1 VANLNLKPNHKAV
14 KDYYDALS
22 NLATLG
28 ASNEGAVS
36 PSFAALLRHCARQF
50 DWTLLEQHSVKRNGH
65 PIRVDGA
72 LVDTFK
78 LPHGYWEAKDTGD
91 DLEKEIKKKF
101 AAGYPKDN
109 ILFQAPERIIIWQDA
124 RQVFDEDI
132 ILPERLIEGL
142 AIFFGYQPPAYEQ
155 FGQAVEEFKLKVPEL
170 AAGLLQLIEK
180 ERTSNQRFIQAFEGF
195 SNLCRQTINPNIS
208 TQAVEEM
215 LIQHL
220 LTERIFRS
228 VFNNPDFVE
237 RNAIAHEIEKVIVAL
252 TSQSFSKHEFLKSL
266 DRFYGAIETTAAT
279 IEDFS
284 QKQSFL
290 NTVYEKFFQGFSVK
304 VADTHGI
311 VYTPQPIVQF
321 MVRSV
326 QEILRKEFGRSLSDQ
341 GVHIIDPFVGTGS
354 FIVRIMRE
362 MQKSRLPYKYA
373 NELHCNEVMLLPYY
387 IASMNI
393 EHVYFELTGTYQP
406 FEGICLVDT
415 FQLYEPA
422 EKQLSFLTEENTARV
437 KRQQSAPIF
446 VIIGNP
452 PYNAGQVNENDNNKN
467 RKYPAIDGCVS
478 QTYGK
483 ASQATLLRKLND
495 PYVKAIR
502 WASDRIGNE
511 GVVAFVSNNSFVND
525 VTFDGM
531 RKCLERDFD
540 AIYILDLGGNVRKN
554 PKLSGTTHNVF
565 GIQVGVS
572 ISLFVKRK
580 GTKPK
585 QARIWYARV
594 DEFWRKQEKYDFL
607 DSKEHIG
614 NIGWE
619 EKKPDARYNWLTEG
633 MREEYKS
640 FVPMGTKG
648 AKNSKRASVESIFKS
663 FSLGVST
670 NRDNV
675 VYDFDRQALER
686 RVKQFCDD
694 YNTEAMQYQLKGKPV
709 DIDGFVNYGKVK
721 WSSTLKNHARR
732 GTLVEFDGTK
742 LRTSLYRPFT
752 RMLLYYD
759 PILTDRP
766 ALFDKIVPNPT
777 TETDNR
783 LICVS
788 GLGHDVFICQMTG
801 LITDLK
807 YSVTGNSGTQ
817 CFPFYTYAEDV
828 SNRRENITD
837 WALEQFRIH
846 YHDDR
851 ISKWDIFQYI
861 YALLHHPSYREK
873 YAANLR
879 RELPRIPF
887 APDFRGFAVAGA
899 KLSEMHVNYEKQP
912 EYPLQRLESQ
922 DVPLN
927 WRVEKMKL
935 SKDRTQLIYNDFL
948 ILGGIP
954 PEVFEYRLGN
964 RSALEWIV
972 DQYQVSTDKRS
983 GIVNDPNRADD
994 PEYIVQLIDKVVT
1007 VSLETVKI
1015 VKSLPEVLQDA
1026 EREADEDIKAGRVK
1040 TFDSVD
1046 ELFEDL
1052 G

>member
-1 VANLNLKPNHKAV
+1 VTLNLKPNHKAI

-22 NLATLG
+22 NLDTLR
-28 ASNEGAVS
+28 ASHEGAVS
-36 PSFAALLRHCARQF
+36 PAFAALLRHCARQF

-65 PIRVDGA
+65 PIRFDGA

-78 LPHGYWEAKDTGD
+78 LPHGYWEAKDSGD
-91 DLEKEIKKKF
+91 DLDKEVKKKF
-101 AAGYPKDN
+101 ATGYPKDN
-109 ILFQAPERIIIWQDA
+109 ILFQAPDRIIIWQDA

-132 ILPERLIEGL
+132 TQPERLIQAL
-142 AIFFGYQPPAYEQ
+142 SIFFAYQPPAYEQ
-155 FGQAVEEFKLKVPEL
+155 FGQAVAEFKIRVPEL
-170 AAGLLQLIEK
+170 AAGLLQLIET
-180 ERTSNQRFIQAFEGF
+180 ERVRNQRFIQAFEGF

-252 TSQSFSKHEFLKSL
+252 TSQSFSRHEFLKSL

-326 QEILRKEFGRSLSDQ
+326 QEILRQEFGRSLSDQ

-362 MQKSRLPYKYA
+362 MQKSKLPYKYA

-393 EHVYFELTGTYQP
+393 EHEYYELTGSYQP

-415 FQLYEPA
+415 FELAEGKQFQL
-422 EKQLSFLTEENTARV
+422 LTEENTARV

-467 RKYPAIDGCVS
+467 RNYPAIDGRVS
-478 QTYGK
+478 RTYGR
-483 ASQATLLRKLND
+483 ASEATLLRKLND

-502 WASDRIGNE
+502 SASDRIGDE
-511 GVVAFVSNNSFVND
+511 GIVALVTNSSFVNEI
-525 VTFDGM
+525 TFDGM
-531 RKCLERDFD
+531 RKCLEDDFD

-565 GIQVGVS
+565 GIQLGVS
-572 ISLFVKRK
+572 INLLIRK
-580 GTKPK
+580 KAKDLK
-585 QARIWYARV
+585 QARVYYARV
-594 DEFWRKQEKYDFL
+594 DEFWRKEEKWDFL
-607 DSKEHIG
+607 DDKEHLG
-614 NIGWE
+614 NIQWE
-619 EKKPDARYNWLTEG
+619 EKKPDAKHNWLTEG
-633 MREEYKS
+633 MSEEFES
-640 FVPMGTKG
+640 FLPTGTKE
-648 AKNSKRASVESIFKS
+648 AKSSKNAEAKAIFRL
-663 FSLGVST
+663 FSLGVAT
-670 NRDNV
+670 NRDPW
-675 VYDFDRQALER
+675 VYSFALPFLEER
-686 RVKQFCDD
+686 VATFVDVYQSTLDRVKRCQPK
-694 YNTEAMQYQLKGKPV
+694 TAEEI
-709 DIDGFVNYGKVK
+709 IDTTDGRIKWTRQVKVALLRHEQT
-721 WSSTLKNHARR
+721 SVHR
-732 GTLVEFDGTK
+732 GHFRDT
-742 LRTSLYRPFT
+742 LYRPFT
-752 RMLLYYD
+752 RQHLY
-759 PILTDRP
+759 
-766 ALFDKIVPNPT
+766 FDEFWNEERYQQHSIFPT
-777 TETDNR
+777 TSAESENR
-783 LICVS
+783 SICV
-788 GLGHDVFICQMTG
+788 GGYGRKQFAALMCN
-801 LITDLK
+801 LIPDLNF
-807 YSVTGNSGTQ
+807 YADPAQ
-817 CFPFYTYAEDV
+817 CFPFYAYAEDG
-828 SNRRENITD
+828 SRRRENITD
-837 WALEQFRIH
+837 WALEQFRTH
-846 YHDDR
+846 YHDNKM
-851 ISKWDIFQYI
+851 SKWDIFHYV
-861 YALLHHPSYREK
+861 YALLHHPQYREK
-873 YAANLR
+873 YAANLK

-887 APDFRGFAVAGA
+887 APEFHAFAEAGA
-899 KLSEMHVNYEKQP
+899 KLADLHVNYEKQP
-912 EYPLQRLESQ
+912 EYPLKRLENKDS
-922 DVPLN
+922 PLN

-935 SKDRTQLIYNDFL
+935 SKDKTQLVYNDFL

-954 PEVFEYRLGN
+954 PEIFDYRLGN
-964 RSALEWIV
+964 RSALDWIV

-994 PEYIVQLIDKVVT
+994 PEYIVRLIGQVST

-1015 VKSLPEVLQDA
+1015 VKGLPPLA
-1026 EREADEDIKAGRVK
+1026 
-1040 TFDSVD
+1040 
-1046 ELFEDL
+1046 
-1052 G
+1052 

>member
-50 DWTLLEQHSVKRNGH
+50 DWTLLEQHSIKRNGH
-65 PIRVDGA
+65 SLRLDGA
-72 LVDTFK
+72 LVDAFK
-78 LPHGYWEAKDTGD
+78 LPHGYWEAKDTSD

-109 ILFQAPERIIIWQDA
+109 ILFQAPDRIIIWQDA
-124 RQVFDEDI
+124 REVFNEDI
-132 ILPERLIEGL
+132 TQPERLIEGL

-237 RNAIAHEIEKVIVAL
+237 RNVIAHEIEKVIVAL
-252 TSQSFSKHEFLKSL
+252 TSQSFSRHEFLKSL

-326 QEILRKEFGRSLSDQ
+326 QEILRQEFGRSLSDQ

-393 EHVYFELTGTYQP
+393 EHEYYELTGSYQP

-415 FQLYEPA
+415 FQLFEPP
-422 EKQLSFLTEENTARV
+422 ERQLSYWLEENSARV
-437 KRQQSAPIF
+437 ERQKKAPIF
-446 VIIGNP
+446 VVIGNP
-452 PYNAGQVNENDNNKN
+452 PYNARQVNENDNNKN
-467 RKYPAIDGCVS
+467 RKYKRIDDRVAE
-478 QTYGK
+478 TYATDSK
-483 ASQATLLRKLND
+483 ATNKNALSD
-495 PYVKAIR
+495 VYVKAIR
-502 WASDRIGNE
+502 WASDRVGEDGI
-511 GVVAFVSNNSFVND
+511 VAFVTNNSFVGD
-525 VTFDGM
+525 LSFDGM
-531 RKCLERDFD
+531 RKHLATDFN
-540 AIYILDLGGNVRKN
+540 AVYILDLGGNVRKN

-572 ISLFVKRK
+572 INFFVRK
-580 GTKPK
+580 NNKPK
-585 QARIWYARV
+585 ERARIYYASV
-594 DEFWRKQEKYDFL
+594 DELWRKEQKYDFL
-607 DSKEHIG
+607 DEKAHLRDVT
-614 NIGWE
+614 WE
-619 EKKPDARYNWLTEG
+619 DITPDPKHTWLTKGLSGDFDE
-633 MREEYKS
+633 
-640 FVPMGTKG
+640 FLAMGTKETKAG
-648 AKNSKRASVESIFKS
+648 RAKAIF
-663 FSLGVST
+663 
-670 NRDNV
+670 R
-675 VYDFDRQALER
+675 
-686 RVKQFCDD
+686 
-694 YNTEAMQYQLKGKPV
+694 
-709 DIDGFVNYGKVK
+709 NYGRGVATCRDAWAYNFNRTDLSQNIQRTIETYNDQVFK
-721 WSSTLKNHARR
+721 WGRLSQKPEVDAFVQNDDTSLFWSEGLKNCLRR
-732 GTLVEFDGTK
+732 QIPLKYDEAL
-742 LRTSLYRPFT
+742 LRHSMYRPFT
-752 RMLLYYD
+752 QMYLYFDRHLNERRYQM
-759 PILTDRP
+759 PSIL
-766 ALFDKIVPNPT
+766 PT
-777 TETDNR
+777 TSTEAENR
-783 LICVS
+783 LICLPGAGARS
-788 GLGHDVFICQMTG
+788 NYWCLCAS
-801 LITDLK
+801 LIPNLSLTSIDA
-807 YSVTGNSGTQ
+807 NQ
-817 CFPFYTYAEDV
+817 CFPFYNYDEDG
-828 SNRRENITD
+828 SNRQENITD
-837 WALEQFRIH
+837 WALDQFRTH
-846 YHDDR
+846 YHDNR
-851 ISKWDIFQYI
+851 ISKWDIFHYV
-861 YALLHHPSYREK
+861 YAILHYPQYREK

-879 RELPRIPF
+879 RELPHIPF
-887 APDFRGFAVAGA
+887 APDPSGSPIGTGFWGFAEAGA
-899 KLSEMHVNYEKQP
+899 KLAELHVNYEKQA
-912 EYPLQRLESQ
+912 EYPLQRLESK
-922 DVPLN
+922 DARLN

-935 SKDRTQLIYNDFL
+935 SKDKTQLIYNDFL
-948 ILGGIP
+948 VLGGIP

-972 DQYQVSTDKRS
+972 DQYQVTTDKRS

-994 PEYIVQLIDKVVT
+994 PEYIVRLIGKVIT
-1007 VSLETVKI
+1007 VSLETVRI

-1026 EREADEDIKAGRVK
+1026 ARA
-1040 TFDSVD
+1040 
-1046 ELFEDL
+1046 
-1052 G
+1052 